1 MSTSP
6 KVLIVGAG
14 LGGITL
20 ALLLERINIEY
31 EIFERAPVV
40 KPLGAAMSIGPN
52 ILPLFEQLG
61 MVDDIMKLALPGRT
75 MKVFNE
81 NMDLIGQTQNTASME
96 ERCGYPPIMFSR
108 PDFYRLLLSKI
119 PPGRIHFNKRVLSV
133 GQSDTGALI
142 RCADGWT
149 HEGDLVIGADGA
161 YSAVRQSLY
170 GRLEKEGKLP
180 KSDTQ
185 SMNVGYSC
193 MVGTTLPQDPEK
205 YPILKDNFANFG
217 VVVAEGKPHSVK
229 SAFRKA
235 IFIWT
240 IIQVPGNR
248 LCFGIV
254 IQLHGQEKE
263 ETFRNSEWGP
273 DSIDALVAQVRDH
286 KVPFGGTLGDLIDA
300 TPKELISKVHLE
312 EKLFETWTNGR
323 IALIGDG
330 AINAMQD
337 AVIVANCLYDMKS
350 TSGRDIELAL
360 QDYKAQRYPHAKK
373 QVHISA
379 LVGKVL
385 YGQSKFEK
393 FMRRAVFNWLPTSFE
408 ERSFIKS
415 AAYRPQATFLP
426 FIPNPAKLHVTPQK
440 MSKRYAEEQ
449 RKKETRG
456 GVAAA
461 LDGKYSK
468 SLDSRHY

>member
-81 NMDLIGQTQNTASME
+81 NMDLIGQTQNTAFME

-185 SMNVGYSC
+185 SLNVGYSC

-229 SAFRKA
+229 SAFRTL
-235 IFIWT
+235 IVFIT
-240 IIQVPGNR
+240 GYFP
-248 LCFGIV
+248 
-254 IQLHGQEKE
+254 
-263 ETFRNSEWGP
+263 
-273 DSIDALVAQVRDH
+273 VAQVRDH

-337 AVIVANCLYDMKS
+337 AVIVANCLYEMKS
-350 TSGRDIELAL
+350 SSGRDIELAL

-393 FMRRAVFNWLPTSFE
+393 FMRKAVFNWLPTSFE

-426 FIPNPAKLHVTPQK
+426 FIPNPVKLHVTPQK

-456 GVAAA
+456 GVAA